1 MDQFILFGDSIT
13 QQCFDQ
19 EYGRGFF
26 GPALTNHY
34 VRRLDI
40 VNRGFSG
47 YNTFQALKV
56 LPKFMSS
63 PQQASVRFMM
73 IFFGAND
80 ARLPNT
86 PGGPDQH
93 VPLEEFQSNLRKIAT
108 HQCIKAHQ
116 DIRIILVTPP
126 PVDER
131 SLVEADQTKY
141 PGMGAIMRRTAVTT
155 AKYAQ
160 AVRDLGDELQMP
172 VLDIWTAMLEQAG
185 YSAKNRSPKV
195 FPGST
200 DDALSYTL
208 EQFLHDGLHFSHS
221 AYELLFQELIALIER
236 RWPDQAPERLPFVL
250 PAWDDEE
257 AWMDHTS
264 AGPRNML

>member
-19 EYGRGFF
+19 EGGRGFF
-26 GPALTNHY
+26 GPALTNYY

-40 VNRGFSG
+40 INRGFSG
-47 YNTFQALKV
+47 YNTTQALKV
-56 LPKFMSS
+56 LPKFMPS
-63 PQQASVRFMM
+63 PQQASVRFLM

-86 PGGPDQH
+86 PGGPQQH
-93 VPLEEFQSNLRKIAT
+93 VPLEEYKSNMRKIAT
-108 HQCIKAHQ
+108 HACVTAHK

-131 SLVEADQTKY
+131 KLLEADHAKD
-141 PGMGAIMRRTAVTT
+141 PSIGATMRRTASTT

-160 AVRDLGDELQMP
+160 AARDLGDELQLS
-172 VLDIWTAMLEQAG
+172 VLDIWAAMLIKAGHSTQAG
-185 YSAKNRSPKV
+185 YIEGV
-195 FPGST
+195 LGSK
-200 DDALSYTL
+200 DAPENQALQ
-208 EQFLHDGLHFSHS
+208 EFLHDGLHFSRS
-221 AYELLFQELIALIER
+221 AYELLFHDLITLIER
-236 RWPDQAPERLPFVL
+236 EWPDQIPERLPFVL

-257 AWMDHTS
+257 AWRDDTS
-264 AGPRNML
+264 AQGRNML